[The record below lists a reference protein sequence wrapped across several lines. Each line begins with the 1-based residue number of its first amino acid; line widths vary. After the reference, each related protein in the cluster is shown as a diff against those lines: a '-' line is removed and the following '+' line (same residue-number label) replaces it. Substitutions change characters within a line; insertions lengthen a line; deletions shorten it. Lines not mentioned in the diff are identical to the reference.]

1 MSNEISPLE
10 KSIKELSHKYH
21 LVSYDLYD
29 GIKLAFMS
37 LNGNKQ
43 TDTHEPLKHILEI
56 NYCHKGKIGWK
67 MNNGNSIYLGE
78 HDYSLHTMECCSA
91 STITLPNEYYEGIS
105 IYIDL
110 NILSETPPE
119 LLKNTGITGDGI
131 LNKFCKDGNF
141 SAFIGNEETD
151 AIFSSFYHQ
160 PKEFQLAYWRIKVLE
175 LLLYL
180 SKLKDG
186 NFSAFIGNEETDAI
200 FSSFYHQPKE
210 FQLAYWRIKVLELL
224 LYLSKLS
231 IDTENRLSEYQ
242 SEQVEIVRNIHKYLL
257 NNISQRITIDE
268 IARKYLI
275 NTTTLKS
282 VFKAVYGTSIA
293 SHIKEHRM
301 KIASGLLIE
310 TQKSIKEIA
319 KEIGY
324 ESQSKFSKAF
334 KEYYDI
340 LPTEYRIFHSNKSK

>member
-1 MSNEISPLE
+1 MSNKIAPLE
-10 KSIKELSHKYH
+10 KSIQELSNKYH
-21 LVSYDLYD
+21 IVSYDLYK

-37 LNGNKQ
+37 LTGNTQ

-160 PKEFQLAYWRIKVLE
+160 PKEFQLAYWRIKV
-175 LLLYL
+175 
-180 SKLKDG
+180 
-186 NFSAFIGNEETDAI
+186 I
-200 FSSFYHQPKE
+200 
-210 FQLAYWRIKVLELL
+210 ELL

-340 LPTEYRIFHSNKSK
+340 LPTEYRIFQSNKSK